1 MKLLTWTV
9 LLSVLF
15 VFVAAVPVTENS
27 EEAPIELTLEN
38 WKTHVS
44 EGVWWIKFFSPYCHH
59 CKAFA
64 PTWTKLHKE
73 FKDNKDVHFAN
84 VNCVTQG
91 DLCSQEDIM
100 AYPAINLYNDAKLLD
115 SQRSNTGDYFKKYIT
130 KKLGEIKGE
139 PASEKKT
146 EDGENT
152 DEKKDGEKKDGE
164 KKDDEKKDGEK
175 KVEEKKVDSDNTA
188 TATGKFPKF
197 PASTDEV
204 NQKYPGVAEPAEK
217 TDKEST
223 VPNPNGKPVELDLKT
238 FNKRVTSTRDSWF
251 IQFYSGEVP
260 RDFQATWKEV
270 AISAQNKLN
279 IGQVNCDVEVK
290 LCKEA
295 GVTETPM
302 LKFFASSFQSEYQG
316 LRGVGDLVQ
325 FLERAIGARNPKE
338 VTVADYDKLFKS
350 EDEVTFIYL
359 YDKAT
364 SKEDFQALEKLA
376 VATVGTVNIVK
387 SKDEKLVKKLKA
399 EHLPALIALSAGKSV
414 PFPAQASYE
423 IRDHNRLIEWAHE
436 NRFQLVSELTPFN
449 SKDLFKDRLVVLAI
463 LDPRDE
469 GDTKAALKELKTA
482 ARELQKIEQRESHEE
497 LEELRKK
504 KQLKIDEAKD
514 KGDKNAEEEASHI
527 RIELTKRQKI
537 SIAWID
543 GVFWERWVKERY
555 GDNEG
560 HKSRIVI
567 NDESTG
573 RFWDR
578 NWGNGII
585 IPSRAQILETIEEIY
600 SKHPRVKA
608 TQLRWK
614 MSLLTKQGRNY
625 ILEHL
630 MLTTLSF
637 LAVLLLVVTYRRRIM
652 GTLSTLLRERGSSS
666 PTSSSEGLL
675 GKQD

>member
-9 LLSVLF
+9 LLSVLL
-15 VFVAAVPVTENS
+15 VFVAAAPVTENS
-27 EEAPIELTLEN
+27 EEGPIELTLEN

-44 EGVWWIKFFSPYCHH
+44 KGIWWIKFFSPYCHH

-64 PTWTKLHKE
+64 PTWSKLHKD
-73 FKDNKDVHFAN
+73 FKDNKDINFAN

-91 DLCSQEDIM
+91 DLCNQEDIM
-100 AYPAINLYNDAKLLD
+100 AYPAINLYNDAELLD
-115 SQRSNTGDYFKKYIT
+115 SQISNTGDYFKKYIT
-130 KKLGEIKGE
+130 GKLVEIKGE
-139 PASEKKT
+139 SAPEKET
-146 EDGENT
+146 GDGENT
-152 DEKKDGEKKDGE
+152 
-164 KKDDEKKDGEK
+164 
-175 KVEEKKVDSDNTA
+175 EEKKADSGSASTA
-188 TATGKFPKF
+188 NSKFPKF
-197 PASTDEV
+197 PTSTDEV

-223 VPNPNGKPVELDLKT
+223 KPNPNGKSVELDLKT

-251 IQFYSGEVP
+251 VQFYSG
-260 RDFQATWKEV
+260 RISQDFQATWKQV
-270 AISAQNKLN
+270 AVSAQNKLN
-279 IGQVNCDVEVK
+279 VGQVNCDFEVQ

-302 LKFFASSFQSEYQG
+302 LKFFASSIQSEYRG

-325 FLERAIGARNPKE
+325 FLDRAISARNPKE

-350 EDEVTFIYL
+350 EDQVTFIYL

-399 EHLPALIALSAGKSV
+399 EQLPALIALSAEKAV

-423 IRDHNRLIEWAHE
+423 IRDHNRLLEWAHE
-436 NRFQLVSELTPFN
+436 NQFPLVSELSPFN
-449 SKDLFKDRLVVLAI
+449 SKDLFNNRLVVLAI

-482 ARELQKIEQRESHEE
+482 ARELQKLEQRESLEE

-514 KGDKNAEEEASHI
+514 KGDRRAEEEASQI

-537 SIAWID
+537 GIAWID
-543 GVFWERWVKERY
+543 GIFWERWVKERY

-560 HKSRIVI
+560 YKSRIVI

-578 NWGNGII
+578 NWGHGII

-608 TQLRWK
+608 TQLHGK
-614 MSLLTKQGRNY
+614 VGILAKQGRNY

-637 LAVLLLVVTYRRRIM
+637 LAVLLLIVTCRRRIM
-652 GTLSTLLRERGSSS
+652 GGLSTLLRERGSSS
-666 PTSSSEGLL
+666 SLSSSSSEGLL